1 MRREFELGPEDV
13 RALDALGLTWETVR
27 DGAVRWILVHDH
39 PIPAGFSHLTACA
52 AIRIDTYP
60 PGIIDMVYF
69 YPPLARSDGKAINNL
84 SVLQIDG
91 KAFHATFGSGVLNE
105 IRSAATPTGRRSV
118 STVRYGMEAVVVRP

>member
-27 DGAVRWILVHDH
+27 DGGVRWILIHDH

-91 KAFHATFGSGVLNE
+91 KAFQQWSRHYGWRSGIDTLC
-105 IRSAATPTGRRSV
+105 SHLRR
-118 STVRYGMEAVVVRP
+118 VRAWLKHELRKR